1 MVVTSNDITQRNYK
15 KLSIQVSLSGL
26 SFCVFDT
33 ITNKIV
39 VHNSVAFK
47 KNEVIDSQLW
57 NAFVEN
63 TILSKSYDE
72 IIVLHDNNINT
83 FVPKYLFD
91 SDNIASYLQYN
102 VKVFETDFFA
112 FDEIDTYEINNIYV
126 PFVNIN
132 NFLLDQFESF
142 NYKNT
147 NSILV
152 QKILDKSK
160 NIDEKQVFV
169 HFQENHFEIVVVK
182 NQELLLFNSFEYAT
196 AEDFI
201 YFILFTFEQL
211 QLNPELIPINLFGA
225 ISKEDSFY
233 KIAYKFI
240 RNCNLLDVSNNAKT
254 YDVSEKDMSTH
265 FILFNS

>member
-1 MVVTSNDITQRNYK
+1 M
-15 KLSIQVSLSGL
+15 
-26 SFCVFDT
+26 
-33 ITNKIV
+33 
-39 VHNSVAFK
+39 
-47 KNEVIDSQLW
+47 
-57 NAFVEN
+57 
-63 TILSKSYDE
+63 
-72 IIVLHDNNINT
+72 LHDNNINT
-83 FVPKYLFD
+83 FVPKSLFD

-112 FDEIDTYEINNIYV
+112 VDEINTYEINNVYV

-182 NQELLLFNSFEYAT
+182 NQELLLFNSFHYST

-201 YFILFTFEQL
+201 YYLLFTCEQL
-211 QLNPELIPINLFGA
+211 LNFPCPSNQHVVTKNSFLLENANHFFSMNRTIPEALQ
-225 ISKEDSFY
+225 
-233 KIAYKFI
+233 
-240 RNCNLLDVSNNAKT
+240 
-254 YDVSEKDMSTH
+254 
-265 FILFNS
+265 

>member
-33 ITNKIV
+33 ITNKILI
-39 VHNSVAFK
+39 HNSVAFK
-47 KNEVIDSQLW
+47 KNEVIDGQLW
-57 NAFVEN
+57 NAFINN
-63 TILSKSYDE
+63 TTLSKSYDE

-83 FVPKYLFD
+83 FVPKPLFD
-91 SDNIASYLQYN
+91 SNNIASYLQYN

-112 FDEIDTYEINNIYV
+112 VDEINTYEITNVYV

-142 NYKNT
+142 DYKNS

-152 QKILDKSK
+152 QKMLDKSK

-169 HFQENHFEIVVVK
+169 HVQQAHFEIVVVK
-182 NQELLLFNSFEYAT
+182 NQQLLLFNSFEYNT
-196 AEDFI
+196 TEDFI
-201 YFILFTFEQL
+201 YYILFTFEQL
-211 QLNPELIPINLFGA
+211 QLNPEIVPISLFGS
-225 ISKEDSFY
+225 ISKEDAFY

-240 RNCNLLDVSNNAKT
+240 RNCDLLDVSNQSKIH
-254 YDVSEKDMSTH
+254 DVTEEEMLRH
-265 FILFNS
+265 YILFNS